1 MKIEKYYRMTR
12 QGWSNNMTWSLGTT
26 SWTTNDFI
34 DETDVNKIKT
44 FISSIKDTMPT
55 LKPKTNILIDKNS
68 DIPRNKLKEF
78 INDNNLKKVTLLSK
92 ADVIIVRRETI
103 KMMLNWEVKTLNKV
117 DNSDVKRINN
127 NMDGMNVWLYPN
139 NTHDAGYQVLHNNCT
154 EVKGWMIDGYR
165 NKKQNESLEF
175 IYSLIGTKATL
186 VYDDI
191 AVGTL
196 NKDGLD
202 LDEDI
207 YDTLQGMMLAK
218 DTATFNLGIEM
229 LSNINVE
236 NNLFKISLLMNET
249 FNKTSRFN
257 AMSQYSNKNFKALL
271 TYLSANKIRWNQS
284 WEVFGMSMY
293 SKFKSS
299 EHEVF
304 IKKYLISNINDRF
317 KKLNNNDT
325 IEILDLVFKED

>member
-1 MKIEKYYRMTR
+1 MKIEKYYRMVR

-117 DNSDVKRINN
+117 DNSDVKSINN
-127 NMDGMNVWLYPN
+127 DMDGMNVWLYPN
-139 NTHDAGYQVLHNNCT
+139 NTQDTGYQNVLNNCT
-154 EVKGWMIDGYR
+154 EVKGWMVDGYR